1 MRKSLFTAVFVLS
14 ITFVLSSCS
23 KENTYLNRI
32 SKTWKVNRFT
42 QNGVDK
48 TSDWNSLWVNYR
60 LAFTKDKNFME
71 NATVATIPVGRS
83 GIWDFTNNYS
93 SLVREYSDNG
103 EIQIFQLV
111 TLSNSKLV
119 VKQTGSNVDE
129 WELVPL

>member
-83 GIWDFTNNYS
+83 GTWDFTNNYQG
-93 SLVREYSDNG
+93 LTRVYSDNN
-103 EIQIFQLV
+103 EVQNFNLV
-111 TLSNSKLV
+111 TLTNSKLV

>member
-60 LAFTKDKNFME
+60 LAFTKDKNFIE